1 MNPTTDFRFALDY
14 DGKTFVLDTRE
25 VREAVAPIPLNHP
38 EISAWIRDCLKQNI
52 DELHGGVFYEIAGG
66 AGGHP
71 RQMLEQ
77 VSLRKGDNIDTR
89 IVVGMATCGIA
100 AGAPRSCW
108 SSSRSSS
115 AAESR
120 MRRFPQTG
128 CVGVCRLE
136 PIVEVYVKGQEKVT
150 YVHMTPE
157 KVARVVNDH
166 IVNGRPVE
174 EYTVGAQ
181 G

>member
-1 MNPTTDFRFALDY
+1 MKQGAPARAARMTQIFWRCFCMKMKSLADLEAIRQRTLD
-14 DGKTFVLDTRE
+14 KVNLRRE
-25 VREAVAPIPLNHP
+25 HE
-38 EISAWIRDCLKQNI
+38 
-52 DELHGGVFYEIAGG
+52 G
-66 AGGHP
+66 
-71 RQMLEQ
+71 
-77 VSLRKGDNIDTR
+77 TR
-89 IVVGMATCGIA
+89 ISVGMATCGIA
-100 AGAPRSCW
+100 AGARPVML
-108 SSSRSSS
+108 
-115 AAESR
+115 EFIEELK
-120 MRRFPQTG
+120 RRGIENATVSQTG